1 MTRGR
6 FKLTKAE
13 RIRKSQEFQQVFK
26 RGERINF
33 PEFNL
38 VFARN
43 NLDISRMG
51 VGVGKRFGNAVK
63 RNRAKRLCRELFRL
77 NKYKIP
83 KGIDLIFLP
92 KKAILESSWQELN
105 GRIEEAGRKIAKRI
119 HAKRD

>member
-38 VFARN
+38 VFALN
-43 NLDISRMG
+43 NLNISRMG

-105 GRIEEAGRKIAKRI
+105 GRIEEAVRKIAKRI
-119 HAKRD
+119 HEKRE